1 MPSNRSIRHRAR
13 RVHRPERAHNHVP
26 DIAGS
31 ACVALTGRVRP
42 RRLVHPPAR
51 VRRLAS
57 PLGHLGRAAVLLRG
71 RSAVPP
77 VDVAACGWARGA
89 VAVVAARA
97 DLPGVAYLA
106 VVLAAVVVGVGL
118 TGDVS
123 PVVTLDA
130 SWGT

>member
-1 MPSNRSIRHRAR
+1 M
-13 RVHRPERAHNHVP
+13 
-26 DIAGS
+26 
-31 ACVALTGRVRP
+31 
-42 RRLVHPPAR
+42 
-51 VRRLAS
+51 
-57 PLGHLGRAAVLLRG
+57 
-71 RSAVPP
+71 
-77 VDVAACGWARGA
+77 
-89 VAVVAARA
+89 VAARA